1 MKLAKSTYVK
11 IGLILLLCLLVCG
24 WLGGCLRG
32 NRGWS
37 DWGSPWWPLG
47 GVAGCMAFEPLSDV
61 VKDSAVIAPDDYEG
75 PRNAHADAW
84 GQGSFEA
91 DAADV
96 SAIEL
101 NWLAGKVNVRVVP
114 DEETGGT
121 IRATEMLSGRA
132 PQMQW
137 ELSSGGVLTI
147 SYMDGMRGFSGLSG
161 CSNATM
167 GSKEL
172 ELLIPDSIQDDL
184 QRLELEA
191 ASGEYAIDGA
201 DRGTLCSMLELGVA
215 SGSVYVNDV
224 AVDVLEVTLASGR
237 ISFGGDVTQTLSID
251 QASGELTFGGC
262 SVPPADITGSLAS
275 GRIVLELPADTALTA
290 QVDKTTGS
298 FRNDFEGA
306 QSGEGAACKLDF
318 DILSG
323 SLELIAS

>member
-37 DWGSPWWPLG
+37 EWGSPWWPLG

-61 VKDSAVIAPDDYEG
+61 VKDSAVIVTDDYEG
-75 PRNAHADAW
+75 PENAHADAW
-84 GQGSFEA
+84 GQGSFEVE
-91 DAADV
+91 AAKV

-114 DEETGGT
+114 DEETGGA
-121 IRATEMLSGRA
+121 IRATETLNGRA
-132 PQMQW
+132 PDLLW
-137 ELSSGGVLTI
+137 EVSESGTLSIDYLA
-147 SYMDGMRGFSGLSG
+147 SYGGLSG
-161 CSNATM
+161 CSNSWGA
-167 GSKEL
+167 GKEL
-172 ELLIPDSIQDDL
+172 ELLIPASLQDH
-184 QRLELEA
+184 LERFELDA
-191 ASGEYAIDGA
+191 ASGDYTIDGA
-201 DRGTLCSMLELGVA
+201 SGDALCSQFELDVA
-215 SGSVYVNDV
+215 SGSV
-224 AVDVLEVTLASGR
+224 AVSNIAVEALDLTLASGR
-237 ISFGGDVTQTLSID
+237 VSYEGAVAQTLSVE
-251 QASGELTFGGC
+251 QASGEFLLSSTT
-262 SVPPADITGSLAS
+262 VPPAAITGSLAS